1 MQDAFVNA
9 LIEVLPIIV
18 KLVFTVIGIIVT
30 NKIVPYIV
38 EKTKANK
45 VLTTKEQ
52 LEIVKQWTQVFV
64 DSAQRLD
71 KSGKL
76 AELTNLTKKEYVM
89 KKLMDKIGELGY
101 KFTEDQLD
109 QIRRAAVY
117 ALDQAEALF
126 DQTKQNIEEAA
137 NEQD

>member
-9 LIEVLPIIV
+9 LIESLPIIV
-18 KLVFTVIGIIVT
+18 KLVFTVIGVIVT

-45 VLTTKEQ
+45 ALTAKEQ

-76 AELTNLTKKEYVM
+76 SELTNLTKKEYVM
-89 KKLMDKIGELGY
+89 NKLMIKISELDY
-101 KFTEDQLD
+101 KFSEDQLD
-109 QIRRAAVY
+109 QIRRSVVY
-117 ALDQAEALF
+117 ALDQAESLIN
-126 DQTKQNIEEAA
+126 QTKQDIEDQTD
-137 NEQD
+137 EQS

>member
-18 KLVFTVIGIIVT
+18 KLVFTVIGVIVT
-30 NKIVPYIV
+30 NKIVPYII

-45 VLTTKEQ
+45 ALTTKEQ

-89 KKLMDKIGELGY
+89 DKLMEKIGELDY

-109 QIRRAAVY
+109 QIRRSVVY
-117 ALDQAEALF
+117 ALDQAEALL
-126 DQTKQNIEEAA
+126 DQTKQDIEEAA
-137 NEQD
+137 NEQG